1 MASKTVV
8 RAAVT
13 VSVARALSVTGKAGA
28 ETKWGMFTDL
38 PRAELQAKDLAASGC
53 GKDLPGYFTI
63 DGLMWEASWQKSKVW
78 NSTDCAQI
86 CDANTHCV
94 GFTTR
99 RGHGKLECSLY
110 KGLQKQPD
118 HMATSYTK
126 CLKGFDGCND
136 GFQFSHAGTWRN
148 GKKMVRL
155 DDEDMEECQK
165 ACRLNRGCVAFT
177 YRVNKVD
184 DKFCVHFE
192 DAGNKEGPKKESR
205 ANTYTKCILEGSQAF
220 EDNST
225 AEDNSTLEDAA
236 SADEQSQVIEDASPV
251 QAPASADEQSKAPAS
266 EDEDAL

>member
-1 MASKTVV
+1 MTIKTAVC
-8 RAAVT
+8 AAVT
-13 VSVARALSVTGKAGA
+13 ASAASALKTQA
-28 ETKWGMFTDL
+28 KWGILTDL

-63 DGLMWEASWQKSKVW
+63 EGLMWEASWQKSKVW
-78 NSTDCAQI
+78 NATECAQN
-86 CDANTHCV
+86 CDENTHCV
-94 GFTTR
+94 GFSTR